1 MSAAEISPTPRP
13 DEVAAILAAY
23 EALWPKPVVL
33 DGGAAAGGEAER
45 WRFSGRWWSKPAP
58 LRREIPAGYR

>member
-1 MSAAEISPTPRP
+1 VTGPEITPAP
-13 DEVAAILAAY
+13 EPEEVAAILAAY
-23 EALWPKPVVL
+23 EALWPKPVAL
-33 DGGAAAGGEAER
+33 ADASLGGEVQR